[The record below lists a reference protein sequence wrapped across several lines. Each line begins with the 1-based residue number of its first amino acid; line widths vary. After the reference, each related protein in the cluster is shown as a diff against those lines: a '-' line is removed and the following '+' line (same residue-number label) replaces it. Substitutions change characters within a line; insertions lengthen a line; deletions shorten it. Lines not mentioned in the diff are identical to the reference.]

1 MKVILQQDVKG
12 QGKRGQLVNVS
23 DGYARNFLFPKN
35 LAVPATADNMNK
47 MIMQDKAKKAQMA
60 AEKAEAQAVAEKLKE
75 IVVKI
80 PAKAGTGGRLFGAV
94 TSKEISEALQAQF
107 GLAVAKSKIVQ
118 EEPIKSFGTYQLKCK
133 LGYEIVGLLNV
144 VVTEE
149 GCPRPP
155 ALAGTDSVCLS
166 KVVCPWTSPYC
177 FARSPTAWRPNRPS
191 WGPCSSIPGASPR
204 WWKPSPRRTST

>member
-35 LAVPATADNMNK
+35 LAVPANADNMNK

-60 AEKAEAQAVAEKLKE
+60 AEKAE
-75 IVVKI
+75 
-80 PAKAGTGGRLFGAV
+80 AKAGTGGRLFGAV

-107 GLAVAKSKIVQ
+107 DLTIAKSKIVQ

-133 LGYEIVGLLNV
+133 LGYEIIGTVNV

-149 GCPRPP
+149 
-155 ALAGTDSVCLS
+155 T
-166 KVVCPWTSPYC
+166 
-177 FARSPTAWRPNRPS
+177 
-191 WGPCSSIPGASPR
+191 
-204 WWKPSPRRTST
+204 